1 MSKLT
6 IPLIVI
12 IVAFVIVVP
21 QTLFTVDE
29 TQLAIVTRFGEF
41 QNEYTTPGLKVKTP
55 FVEQVTKFDKRLLR
69 VDIPTNSMLT
79 EDKRNLLI
87 DSYARY
93 KIGDPLIFFKALTS
107 ESVADARVSDI
118 VNTKLIQEV
127 ARDLQIE
134 VISTTREEIM
144 DRVTDASNFTEI
156 SRGELDSQYIN
167 TVANQEKREL
177 DRTRLSLKHRSVRIE
192 LDDDPS
198 DEVPGTRATP
208 AELELLIANPNPPE
222 LAGLDIKY
230 QLHIRESL
238 GIEIIDV
245 RIKRADFPADIETS
259 VFSRMEAE
267 RERIA
272 SGLRAEGTQRDSE
285 IRADVDRR
293 INIILETAQGR
304 SALLRGEAEEEA
316 INILA
321 ESLGKNPEFYAFRR
335 SLDAYRVFMDSQ
347 TTIILD
353 PDSDLLKY
361 LQDPGDG
368 S

>member
-12 IVAFVIVVP
+12 IVAVAIVVP
-21 QTLFTVDE
+21 QTLFVVDE

-41 QNEYTTPGLKVKTP
+41 KRAHSQPGLQVKTP
-55 FVEQVTKFDKRLLR
+55 FAEQVTKFDKRLLR
-69 VDIPTNSMLT
+69 VDVVPASLLT
-79 EDKRNLLI
+79 EDKRNLVI

-93 KIGDPLIFFKALTS
+93 RIINPLLFFQALRNEGAAAT
-107 ESVADARVSDI
+107 RVGDI
-118 VNTKLIQEV
+118 VNAQLRQEV

-134 VISTTREEIM
+134 VISETREDIM
-144 DRVTDASNFTEI
+144 RRVTAASNRLEI
-156 SRGELDSQYIN
+156 SREELLRDFGTLIHPAIFV
-167 TVANQEKREL
+167 TVDENPDDEEL
-177 DRTRLSLKHRSVRIE
+177 DRPATGDEMARLESDGRALGEFSVVYAI
-192 LDDDPS
+192 D
-198 DEVPGTRATP
+198 
-208 AELELLIANPNPPE
+208 
-222 LAGLDIKY
+222 
-230 QLHIRESL
+230 IRESL
-238 GIEIIDV
+238 GIEIVDV
-245 RIKRADFPADIETS
+245 RIKRADFPPDIETS

-293 INIILETAQGR
+293 VNIILETAEGV
-304 SALLRGEAEEEA
+304 SALLRGEAEQQA

-335 SLDAYRVFMDSQ
+335 SLEAYRVFMDSQ
-347 TTIILD
+347 TTVILD
-353 PDSDLLKY
+353 PGSNLLKY